1 MHHSARPV
9 ACRRAA
15 GFTLIEMMVATAVS
29 GVLATTAYPTY
40 AGAVQKMRRCEAL
53 VALMQVQQAE
63 EHFRSSASRYAT
75 LSELGPTAP
84 AASRHY
90 TLTVDAATADGYA
103 ATAVATGAQAGDR
116 HCRVMK
122 ASVDGAVWT
131 TASGATDAADNDA
144 QANRRC
150 WNQ

>member
-1 MHHSARPV
+1 MHPCARPT
-9 ACRRAA
+9 ARRRAA

-29 GVLATTAYPTY
+29 GVLATAAYPTY
-40 AGAVQKMRRCEAL
+40 AGVVQKMRRCEAL
-53 VALMQVQQAE
+53 VALLQVQQAE
-63 EHFRSSASRYAT
+63 ERFRSNASRYAT
-75 LSELGPTAP
+75 LEELGLPTATG
-84 AASRHY
+84 RHY
-90 TLTVDAATADGYA
+90 TLTIDAATADGYQ

-122 ASVDGAVWT
+122 ASVDGAAWT
-131 TASGATDAADNDA
+131 TASGATAAADNDA

>member
-1 MHHSARPV
+1 MLSYAHPV
-9 ACRRAA
+9 ARRHTA
-15 GFTLIEMMVATAVS
+15 GFSLVEMMVATAVS
-29 GVLATTAYPTY
+29 GVLATTAYPAC

-53 VALMQVQQAE
+53 VALMQVQQVE
-63 EHFRSSASRYAT
+63 ERFRSNASRYAT
-75 LSELGPTAP
+75 LDELGL
-84 AASRHY
+84 ASSAGRHY
-90 TLTVDAATADGYA
+90 TLTLDTVTADGYQ

-122 ASVDGAVWT
+122 ASVDGAAWT
-131 TASGATDAADNDA
+131 TASGATAAADNDA

>member
-1 MHHSARPV
+1 MHPCARPT
-9 ACRRAA
+9 ARRRAA

-40 AGAVQKMRRCEAL
+40 AGVVQKMRRCEAL
-53 VALMQVQQAE
+53 VALLQVQQAE
-63 EHFRSSASRYAT
+63 ERFRSNASRYAT
-75 LSELGPTAP
+75 LDELGLAATATG
-84 AASRHY
+84 RHY
-90 TLTVDAATADGYA
+90 TLTIDTATADGYQ
-103 ATAVATGAQAGDR
+103 ATAIATGAQAGDR

-122 ASVDGAVWT
+122 ASVDGAAWT
-131 TASGATDAADNDA
+131 NASGATDAADNDA

>member
-1 MHHSARPV
+1 MHPCAHPV
-9 ACRRAA
+9 ARRAT

-29 GVLATTAYPTY
+29 GVLATTAYPTC

-63 EHFRSSASRYAT
+63 ERYRSNASRYAT
-75 LSELGPTAP
+75 LDELGLSTATG
-84 AASRHY
+84 RHY
-90 TLTVDAATADGYA
+90 TLTIDTATADGYA

-122 ASVDGAVWT
+122 ASVDGAAWT
-131 TASGATDAADNDA
+131 TASGATAAADNDA